1 MVSALSLVVLTADG
15 ALTKL
20 LVLSNGVSGTGRAEN
35 HPLNLNRIM
44 PAEESG
50 WWPRR
55 SLRSLIPKERLH
67 DLFSRACRPR
77 RRPAYDY

>member
-20 LVLSNGVSGTGRAEN
+20 FVLSNGVSGKSRAEN
-35 HPLNLNRIM
+35 HSLNLNRIM

-50 WWPRR
+50 
-55 SLRSLIPKERLH
+55 
-67 DLFSRACRPR
+67 
-77 RRPAYDY
+77 